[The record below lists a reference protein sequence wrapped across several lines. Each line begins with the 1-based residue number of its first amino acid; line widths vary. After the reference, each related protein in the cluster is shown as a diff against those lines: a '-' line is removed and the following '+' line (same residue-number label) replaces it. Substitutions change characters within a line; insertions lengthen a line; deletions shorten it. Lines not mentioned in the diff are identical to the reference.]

1 MPVMGAH
8 TEQLAQL
15 GRSLQHQIDAI
26 EAITSTVTSALSGTT
41 WNGPARDRF
50 EQEWNG
56 TFRNALAKLSE
67 AFDTAGRSCIARS
80 AALDQALGAH

>member
-26 EAITSTVTSALSGTT
+26 EVITSTVATALGGTT
-41 WNGPARDRF
+41 WTGPARDRF
-50 EQEWNG
+50 ELEWNG
-56 TFRNALAKLSE
+56 VFRSALAKLSE

-80 AALDQALGAH
+80 EALDQALGAR